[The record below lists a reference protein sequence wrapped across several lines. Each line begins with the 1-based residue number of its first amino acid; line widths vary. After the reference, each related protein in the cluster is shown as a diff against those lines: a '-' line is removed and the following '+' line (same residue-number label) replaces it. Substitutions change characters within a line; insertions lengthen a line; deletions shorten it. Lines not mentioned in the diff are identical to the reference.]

1 MHKVSKQTWNN
12 GTSEEK
18 LQIMV
23 RMVNNYQG
31 DVLFQHEIPVGSCL
45 NTDYIYVLTDVT
57 DIIDSKERFQVV
69 DN

>member
-1 MHKVSKQTWNN
+1 
-12 GTSEEK
+12 
-18 LQIMV
+18 MV